1 MKKTLGIKGAE
12 PFRFK
17 IVNYNVLA
25 QAMMTEQSYNFQQHN
40 PDHLEWEY
48 RAKCIQEEIDHIGD
62 PEIICL
68 QVILIILIS
77 VRWRFEKRLLFCI
90 LLFISFVLT
99 MKIPFLQYRKWP
111 ATCTVRS
118 SCRYWRC
125 AVIWACSVVVSL
137 AWPRV
142 APFSCVSTS
151 SDSSTPNRFP
161 SRRTSPSSTG
171 RTSDSCLKSSTFN
184 LK

>member
-12 PFRFK
+12 PFHFK

-68 QVILIILIS
+68 QVILIILIY
-77 VRWRFEKRLLFCI
+77 VRLLHI
-90 LLFISFVLT
+90 TIYFVCLN
-99 MKIPFLQYRKWP
+99 PENP
-111 ATCTVRS
+111 VS
-118 SCRYWRC
+118 S
-125 AVIWACSVVVSL
+125 I
-137 AWPRV
+137 
-142 APFSCVSTS
+142 
-151 SDSSTPNRFP
+151 
-161 SRRTSPSSTG
+161 
-171 RTSDSCLKSSTFN
+171 
-184 LK
+184 